1 MKKQVKRLLS
11 VGLCLALGLSVGGG
25 LAACKDSGE
34 NTPTVD
40 WNAGTWSK
48 PEASYW
54 IAGTLNGYENTLA
67 KNGWGEDLGE
77 ESVPAERRFEQ
88 NSENDKLW
96 RLVIN
101 LYKDE
106 EFKIRFGALGWDEE
120 NGKSKLSADTNL
132 DKSVADDKNGIYDAT
147 GGMGGSNF
155 KVAADGQYEVRI
167 DATGAP
173 SVVTY
178 VRKGDAP
185 KLPVKVTE
193 VQLSSTTL
201 TLTAGGDT
209 ATLTATVLPED
220 AVDKEVTWRSLK
232 PSVATVDDNGVV
244 TPVAKGSAIIVATAG
259 GVEAECAV
267 TVVEAGTTI
276 VDVTGVTL
284 DKTVATVNAG
294 TPVTLTA
301 TVAPEDATNK
311 TVTWASSDEKIATV
325 DKNGKVTAVK
335 PGTATITA
343 TAGGDKTAECEV
355 TVPDGYYLFGKFNKE
370 LGAGEWADLTGKL
383 DTVSAKIVFTQDAE
397 NADKYTLE
405 AAFNRGDQIK
415 ILPMSG
421 PDKNWT
427 NVIGFGQLVD
437 ENNKFSN
444 GGSGNIKFL
453 DSAKYKLTLEKVA
466 DTSDGAAEGAKKL
479 QLSYEILEDID
490 DVTYESYKVEVWGTG
505 NKWASAYAEKTVDAV
520 TATEQWK
527 AEITLTLAADEV
539 FQFRQIYGTPVVTN
553 HIGAGQG
560 VNGSNA
566 SGDLFTNHENNYKC
580 ITAGTYKFT
589 LQFNEYGECESVTAV
604 AVTE

>member
-67 KNGWGEDLGE
+67 NDGWGEDLGE

-220 AVDKEVTWRSLK
+220 AVDKEVTWSSLK
-232 PSVATVDDNGVV
+232 ESVATVDDNGVV

-276 VDVTGVTL
+276 VDVTDVTL
-284 DKTVATVNAG
+284 DKNAATVNAG

-301 TVAPEDATNK
+301 TVAPENATNK

-479 QLSYEILEDID
+479 QLSYEILEDIN

-505 NKWASAYAEKTVDAV
+505 NKWATAYEGKTVDAV

-539 FQFRQIYGTPVVTN
+539 FQFRQIYGTPAITN
-553 HIGAGQG
+553 YIGAGQG

-566 SGDLFTNHENNYKC
+566 SGELFTNDSNNYKC
-580 ITAGTYKFT
+580 VTAGTYKFT
-589 LQFNEYGECESVTAV
+589 LQFNEFGECESVTAV

>member
-67 KNGWGEDLGE
+67 NNGWGEDLGE

-132 DKSVADDKNGIYDAT
+132 DKSVADDENGIYDAT

-232 PSVATVDDNGVV
+232 PAVATVDENGVV

-276 VDVTGVTL
+276 VDVTGVKL
-284 DKTVATVNAG
+284 DKTTATVNAG

-311 TVTWASSDEKIATV
+311 AVTWASSDATIATV

-355 TVPDGYYLFGKFNKE
+355 TVPDGYYLFGKFNE
-370 LGAGEWADLTGKL
+370 EFGAGEWADLTGKL
-383 DTVSAKIVFTQDAE
+383 NEMPASIVFVQDAE

-405 AAFNRGDQIK
+405 GVFNRGDQIK

-427 NVIGFGQLVD
+427 NVIGLGQLDD
-437 ENNKFSN
+437 ENNKFSD
-444 GGSGNIKFL
+444 GGGGNIKFL
-453 DSAKYKLTLEKVA
+453 DSAKYKLTLEK
-466 DTSDGAAEGAKKL
+466 AEGNMK
-479 QLSYEILEDID
+479 LSYEILEDVD
-490 DVTYESYKVEVWGTG
+490 DVTYEAYKVEVWGTG
-505 NKWASAYAEKTVDAV
+505 NSWASAYAEKTVDAV

-539 FQFRQIYGTPVVTN
+539 FQFRQIYGTPAITN
-553 HIGAGQG
+553 YIGAGQG

-566 SGDLFTNHENNYKC
+566 SGELFANDSNNYKC
-580 ITAGTYKFT
+580 VTAGTYKFT
-589 LQFNEYGECESVTAV
+589 LQFNEFGECESVTAV

>member
-67 KNGWGEDLGE
+67 NNGWGEDLGE

-132 DKSVADDKNGIYDAT
+132 DKSVADDENGIYDAT

-220 AVDKEVTWRSLK
+220 AVDKEVTWSSLK

-284 DKTVATVNAG
+284 DKTAATVNAG

-311 TVTWASSDEKIATV
+311 AVTWASSDKTIATV

-370 LGAGEWADLTGKL
+370 FGAGEWADLTGKL
-383 DTVSAKIVFTQDAE
+383 NEMPASIVFVQDAE

-405 AAFNRGDQIK
+405 GVFNRGDQIK
-415 ILPMSG
+415 VLPMSG

-427 NVIGFGQLVD
+427 NVIGLGQLVD
-437 ENNKFSN
+437 ENNKFSD
-444 GGSGNIKFL
+444 GGGGNIKFL
-453 DSAKYKLTLEKVA
+453 DSAKYKLTLEK
-466 DTSDGAAEGAKKL
+466 AEGNMK
-479 QLSYEILEDID
+479 LSYEILEDIE
-490 DVTYESYKVEVWGTG
+490 DVTYEAYKVEVWGTG

-539 FQFRQIYGTPVVTN
+539 FQFRQIYGTPAITN
-553 HIGAGQG
+553 YIGAGQG

-566 SGDLFTNHENNYKC
+566 SGELFANDSNNYKC
-580 ITAGTYKFT
+580 VTAGTYKFT
-589 LQFNEYGECESVTAV
+589 LQFNEFGECESVTAV

>member
-67 KNGWGEDLGE
+67 NNGWGEDLGE

-220 AVDKEVTWRSLK
+220 AVDKKVTWRSLK

-276 VDVTGVTL
+276 VDVTSVTL
-284 DKTVATVNAG
+284 NKKAVTLHVGDTE
-294 TPVTLTA
+294 TLTA
-301 TVAPEDATNK
+301 TVAPENATNK
-311 TVTWASSDEKIATV
+311 TVVWSVVSSDNAASV
-325 DKNGKVTAVK
+325 VNGVITAAK
-335 PGTATITA
+335 PGKARYR
-343 TAGGDKTAECEV
+343 D
-355 TVPDGYYLFGKFNKE
+355 FG
-370 LGAGEWADLTGKL
+370 
-383 DTVSAKIVFTQDAE
+383 
-397 NADKYTLE
+397 
-405 AAFNRGDQIK
+405 R
-415 ILPMSG
+415 
-421 PDKNWT
+421 
-427 NVIGFGQLVD
+427 
-437 ENNKFSN
+437 
-444 GGSGNIKFL
+444 
-453 DSAKYKLTLEKVA
+453 
-466 DTSDGAAEGAKKL
+466 
-479 QLSYEILEDID
+479 
-490 DVTYESYKVEVWGTG
+490 
-505 NKWASAYAEKTVDAV
+505 
-520 TATEQWK
+520 
-527 AEITLTLAADEV
+527 
-539 FQFRQIYGTPVVTN
+539 
-553 HIGAGQG
+553 
-560 VNGSNA
+560 
-566 SGDLFTNHENNYKC
+566 
-580 ITAGTYKFT
+580 
-589 LQFNEYGECESVTAV
+589 
-604 AVTE
+604 